1 MRPNLPGSLPIHL
14 RSALPTA
21 TMEPKHA
28 GNDTSV
34 GGISP
39 KRLFALGRSEQALQ
53 CTITAIFSQ
62 SRHAALTGASLN
74 TIVEFGLVFLPVLA
88 CPCSQLLHIAFNGT
102 SRKKEHVFYGTRNS
116 EVV

>member
-1 MRPNLPGSLPIHL
+1 MTHPWEGSVRRGCLHLEEVVCTWNDGYRVVSASSTDQPG
-14 RSALPTA
+14 
-21 TMEPKHA
+21 
-28 GNDTSV
+28 
-34 GGISP
+34 
-39 KRLFALGRSEQALQ
+39 SEQALQ

>member
-1 MRPNLPGSLPIHL
+1 
-14 RSALPTA
+14 
-21 TMEPKHA
+21 
-28 GNDTSV
+28 
-34 GGISP
+34 
-39 KRLFALGRSEQALQ
+39 LFALGMPDTEWSPPSSTHQPGSEQALQ